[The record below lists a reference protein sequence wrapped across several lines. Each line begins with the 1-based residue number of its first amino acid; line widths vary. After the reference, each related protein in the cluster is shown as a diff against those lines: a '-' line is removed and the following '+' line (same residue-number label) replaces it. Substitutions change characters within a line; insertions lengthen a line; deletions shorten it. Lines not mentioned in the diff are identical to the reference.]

1 MKRQISAPR
10 GLWFIAV
17 PGIALV
23 VMPVLAVVWR
33 TNYANFW
40 TSISSESSRVA
51 LLLSLRTSIMATV
64 LALIFGTPL
73 AWLLANRRFK
83 GRLFLRALCVLPM
96 VLPPV
101 VGGVALLFA
110 FGRRSPIGGALDDWF
125 GIQLAFTQ
133 TAAVLAQ
140 FFVAAPFFI
149 VVMEAAFE
157 QVDQRIVG
165 TARTFGAGP
174 WRTFLTVTLA
184 LVRPSLIAGVAL
196 TWARA
201 LGEFGATIAFA
212 GNTPGKTQT
221 VPLAVYSQLESGGD
235 DALALSVLMIIVSLA
250 VLIGLRRSWI
260 SVLKRGGA

>member
-10 GLWFIAV
+10 GLWFIAL

-96 VLPPV
+96 VLPP
-101 VGGVALLFA
+101 LHLNN
-110 FGRRSPIGGALDDWF
+110 
-125 GIQLAFTQ
+125 
-133 TAAVLAQ
+133 
-140 FFVAAPFFI
+140 
-149 VVMEAAFE
+149 
-157 QVDQRIVG
+157 
-165 TARTFGAGP
+165 ARC
-174 WRTFLTVTLA
+174 
-184 LVRPSLIAGVAL
+184 
-196 TWARA
+196 
-201 LGEFGATIAFA
+201 
-212 GNTPGKTQT
+212 
-221 VPLAVYSQLESGGD
+221 
-235 DALALSVLMIIVSLA
+235 
-250 VLIGLRRSWI
+250 
-260 SVLKRGGA
+260 

>member
-73 AWLLANRRFK
+73 AWLLANRQFK

-133 TAAVLAQ
+133 TAA
-140 FFVAAPFFI
+140 
-149 VVMEAAFE
+149 
-157 QVDQRIVG
+157 
-165 TARTFGAGP
+165 
-174 WRTFLTVTLA
+174 
-184 LVRPSLIAGVAL
+184 
-196 TWARA
+196 
-201 LGEFGATIAFA
+201 
-212 GNTPGKTQT
+212 
-221 VPLAVYSQLESGGD
+221 
-235 DALALSVLMIIVSLA
+235 
-250 VLIGLRRSWI
+250 
-260 SVLKRGGA
+260 